1 MKNADQMI
9 MVDRKVS
16 TKEVEDLCHAGQT
29 VVLRDCDL
37 TGLNLS
43 QNDMSGWRF
52 ERCILAG
59 ASFNGAMLEG
69 TVFEGCRAAGG
80 SFVSA
85 VMTEAVIEGG
95 DFSNTSFR
103 GATLA
108 AMKIGHCKMTGAD
121 LSETQMM
128 GVEVEDV
135 LFVFALLPKTSF
147 RQMTLRQID
156 FGDAD
161 LRSCDFRET
170 VFEDCSLR
178 DANLSDC
185 RFEHAD
191 LRGADLGGVKLTD
204 AKRFKGAMISKR
216 QAADLLSQLGLQ
228 VQ

>member
-1 MKNADQMI
+1 M
-9 MVDRKVS
+9 
-16 TKEVEDLCHAGQT
+16 
-29 VVLRDCDL
+29 LR
-37 TGLNLS
+37 
-43 QNDMSGWRF
+43 
-52 ERCILAG
+52 
-59 ASFNGAMLEG
+59 
-69 TVFEGCRAAGG
+69 GG

-108 AMKIGHCKMTGAD
+108 AMKICHCKMTGAD

-128 GVEVEDV
+128 WVEVEDV
-135 LFVFALLPKTSF
+135 LFVFALLPETSF

-170 VFEDCSLR
+170 VFVDCSLR

-204 AKRFKGAMISKR
+204 AKRFKGAVISKR

-228 VQ
+228 AQ